1 MREYDDAALELRLRG
16 VLREH
21 LDALPLDLTVDALDR
36 RREVQDAARRR
47 RRGLVALGLA
57 AALLVPLGVLV
68 GGGRPLLEAI
78 VVPAPSASPDA
89 SVTPEASTGVP
100 PTASASPS
108 IPYVI
113 ASPSFS
119 YLVGGPVSGPG
130 HTAVTPGTY
139 RLRGPGASPVGWPSA
154 VIVTVPDHWSAT
166 SVMRGAGLV
175 RGDYEGGGQAR
186 LDVSTF
192 GDLVARPCSYDG
204 GGRDAF
210 GPPIGRSVR
219 DLVAGLMSRPGL
231 TFTEPVDITVDGWPG
246 VRLELTP
253 TSSCGPATLWRAY
266 SQGEWWAVGIGDG
279 WRSRI
284 EIVDVNGLRLL
295 VLSSY
300 RIDAPAD
307 VQLELEQMVDS
318 IAIEP

>member
-1 MREYDDAALELRLRG
+1 MHEYDDAALELRLRG

-36 RREVQDAARRR
+36 RREAQDAARRR

-57 AALLVPLGVLV
+57 AALLVPLGVFG
-68 GGGRPLLEAI
+68 GGGRPLLEAL
-78 VVPAPSASPDA
+78 VVPAPSTSPDA
-89 SVTPEASTGVP
+89 SAMPEASASR
-100 PTASASPS
+100 PTASTSPS
-108 IPYVI
+108 IPYI
-113 ASPSFS
+113 IT
-119 YLVGGPVSGPG
+119 GPVSGPG
-130 HTAVTPGTY
+130 HTAVTPGQY
-139 RLRGPGASPVGWPSA
+139 RLRGPGYSPVGWPSA
-154 VIVTVPDHWSAT
+154 VIVTVPDHWWAT
-166 SVMRGAGLV
+166 SAVRGAGLV
-175 RGDYEGGGQAR
+175 RGEYESGGQAR
-186 LDVSTF
+186 LDVSAF

-246 VRLELTP
+246 VRLEVTP
-253 TSSCGPATLWRAY
+253 TSSCGPATLWRSY
-266 SQGEWWAVGIGDG
+266 SNGEWWAVGIGDDWQG
-279 WRSRI
+279 RI
-284 EIVDVNGLRLL
+284 EIVDVDGLRLL

-318 IAIEP
+318 IAIER